1 MRDMQLIAIISKQLK
16 LMLNNRLAFLAIIA
30 SPLLLT
36 YFFTFSHDTG
46 TTVYVVDKDLSSYSR
61 QLTQYLQNDKSMHVL
76 LLSETEMTQ
85 HIKEQDT
92 STGIVIDSGFGAN
105 AGKPKHPLHIKM
117 VLNRNDADQESEQA
131 VYKKLSTFLSL
142 NIDNPL
148 SHVMSTQPNLA
159 DRNAAPR
166 ELASIRL
173 NGFML
178 MFLWFVVI
186 QGFRTLIDEQE
197 NGLERRLLTMPLSF
211 IRYLW
216 SKIIAAYLFGLTIIA
231 MVLIAGNWML
241 NIPLLEGLGVKAT
254 IWAAY
259 LFALTGLVMLLV
271 PWVKSHQNFTV
282 SGSVIMAV
290 AGIFGGSFFTIEDHF
305 PEWFRILSKAVPG
318 TWAAKGLNGAD
329 QYGNS
334 ATAMLEIT
342 GGLCSVGILSL
353 CLSFLLIKYKI
364 RKQLQNG

>member
-1 MRDMQLIAIISKQLK
+1 MQLFSIISKQLK
-16 LMLNNRLAFLAIIA
+16 LMLNNRLALLAIIA

-36 YFFTFSHDTG
+36 YFFTFFQDTR
-46 TTVYVVDKDLSSYSR
+46 TTVYIVDKEKSAYSR
-61 QLTQYLQNDKSMHVL
+61 QLTQYFQKDQSMYVL

-85 HIKEQDT
+85 QIEEQGA
-92 STGIVIDSGFGAN
+92 SVGIVIDSGFGAN
-105 AGKPKHPLHIKM
+105 TGNPKHPHHIKM
-117 VLNRNDADQESEQA
+117 VLNRNDANHESNHAA
-131 VYKKLSTFLSL
+131 VYKKLSAFFSL
-142 NIDNPL
+142 NTDNPL
-148 SHVMSTQPNLA
+148 SQVRTKQPSPAEQNANASGLA
-159 DRNAAPR
+159 GR
-166 ELASIRL
+166 RL

-197 NGLERRLLTMPLSF
+197 NGLERRLLAMPLPF

-231 MVLIAGNWML
+231 IVLIAGNWML
-241 NIPLLEGLGVKAT
+241 NIPLLEGLGLKAT

-271 PWVKSHQNFTV
+271 PWVKSQQNFTV

-305 PEWFRILSKAVPG
+305 PEWFLILTKAVPG
-318 TWAAKGLNGAD
+318 TWAAKGLNVAY
-329 QYGNS
+329 QYGNP
-334 ATAMLEIT
+334 ALEIMEIS
-342 GGLCSVGILSL
+342 GRLCIVGILSIS
-353 CLSFLLIKYKI
+353 LSFLLFKYKL
-364 RKQLQNG
+364 RKQLQIG